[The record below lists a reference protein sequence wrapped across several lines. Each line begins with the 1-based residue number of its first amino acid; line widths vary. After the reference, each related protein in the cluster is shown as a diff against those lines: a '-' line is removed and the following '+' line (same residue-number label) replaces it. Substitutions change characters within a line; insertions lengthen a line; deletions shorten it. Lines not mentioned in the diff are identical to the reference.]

1 MRQFSIIPDND
12 YSPVDQYVDYLKY
25 DIYNNLRMSSL
36 SESFNDPL
44 FLQQLAVVQSGEM
57 NRAIKTNGMLFCEG
71 MRYTNDNIREASS
84 SLSKKIDTAS
94 SHIASSLDNGFT
106 MLNRSML
113 GIGDEIA
120 KTNSELHS
128 FHETVDKG
136 IGAICNNQRATNMQ
150 LGNIANNQRVTNIQ
164 LGGIADSLH
173 VMKRLFGTLFSVLET
188 QLTTTIA
195 LLNDLLDEIRIPET
209 QRERRYHIEQGTKFL
224 SMGIKYD
231 SIFYCEDA
239 IDEFEKALQIDRKD
253 FYSWYYLGFMY
264 LRVPELV
271 DLDKAKEALERFVH
285 YARAEYERV
294 KGGSLLGRIDEAY
307 MMLAEIQY
315 LKMDSA
321 DAIQYLAKC
330 SNMYAEKVSFAK
342 AKYLSATKEA
352 SNMSEASEILKSL
365 IEKNPYLSLQ
375 VLEDADLMN
384 NSAVFNMLIA
394 IADSTNANATNIV
407 SELLEKCVLYKEDN
421 SQYLERIEHAKELAA
436 KNSYLD
442 AIEAIKLLKIKQKW
456 ELKQAKEL
464 VDKIKDEDEDE
475 IEYLDLEQK
484 WKELVKSIN
493 TRFESDCLDYF
504 KVKQEEQSKCER
516 IERKWRQ
523 MLAVGRAKAAA
534 ALAER
539 EKREA
544 AARAEREAAERKEQ
558 RKEIFKWI
566 FGIAIVG
573 GIITAIIIWWK
584 WILAV
589 IIVIGLLLFLF
600 SES

>member
-25 DIYNNLRMSSL
+25 DIYNNRSMSSLRMS
-36 SESFNDPL
+36 FDDPL
-44 FLQQLAVVQSGEM
+44 FLQQLAVVQSGEI

-150 LGNIANNQRVTNIQ
+150 LG
-164 LGGIADSLH
+164 GIADSLH
-173 VMKRLFGTLFSVLET
+173 VMKRLFGTQFSMLET
-188 QLTTTIA
+188 QLTTTTA

-271 DLDKAKEALERFVH
+271 DLDKAKEALWQFVH
-285 YARAEYERV
+285 YVLAESERV
-294 KGGSLLGRIDEAY
+294 EGGSLLGRKDEAY

-321 DAIQYLAKC
+321 DAIGYLAMC

-352 SNMSEASEILKSL
+352 SNMSKASEILKSL

-375 VLEDADLMN
+375 ILEDADLMN

-464 VDKIKDEDEDE
+464 VDKIKDEYEDV
-475 IEYLDLEQK
+475 IEYLDLKQK
-484 WKELVKSIN
+484 WKEYDLVKSIN

-516 IERKWRQ
+516 IEREWRQ